1 MREYNLYLR
10 GHQTECNIFIHSI
23 KFRGSID
30 GFDAFNRLQIDE
42 SSTDLALL
50 TYRVLGDMDGDNIGD
65 HNDKTLG
72 DLIFIDKSN

>member
-1 MREYNLYLR
+1 MREYNVYLR
-10 GHQTECNIFIHSI
+10 GHQTKCDVFIHSI

-42 SSTDLALL
+42 NDTELSIFV
-50 TYRVLGDMDGDNIGD
+50 YRVLGDMEGDNIGD
-65 HNDKTLG
+65 YEDKTLG